1 MPNRNLIHKLFE
13 LGAVKFGSFALKSG
27 IRSPIYVDLRLTVS
41 SPKLLVAIGEALRDA
56 VRMRP
61 FDLVVGVPYTALPFA
76 TAISIQH
83 NIPMLLRRKEKKD
96 YGTGKIL
103 EGIFSKGQTC
113 LVIEDVITSG
123 QSILETIE
131 VLEAEGL
138 AVKDVAV
145 LVDREQGGV
154 KRCAERGYAVHPVCT
169 LTDIVNTLLSEKKI
183 NSATAAETLEFI
195 RTTQV

>member
-13 LGAVKFGSFALKSG
+13 LCAVKFGSFALKSG

-41 SPKLLVAIGEALRDA
+41 NPKLLVAIGEALRDA

-145 LVDREQGGV
+145 LVDREQG
-154 KRCAERGYAVHPVCT
+154 YAVHPVCT